1 MPSNNPLPPKE
12 KALFN
17 RIVKCY
23 EHKQYKN
30 GLKFAKQILSNPK
43 FSNHG
48 ETLAMKGL
56 VVNCMEKKEEAHV
69 LVKKGLTNDLK
80 SHVCWHVYGLLY
92 RSEKN
97 YDKAI
102 TCYKS
107 ALKNDPE
114 NLHILRD
121 LSMLQIHVR
130 DMEGY
135 KQTKFKLLQLK
146 PAQRAPWIGYAISNH
161 LLDDCENAY
170 SVLEEFR
177 KTQNSEDQKYEYNE
191 LLLYQCAILMQSG
204 KYKQALEHLQNNKDF
219 IMDDLSLQENL
230 GELYIQLGELEK
242 AEEVYTGLIDR
253 NTENVKYYKK
263 LEQIFQPSNQEEKL
277 EIYDFIQKRYPRAD
291 APRILPLHFLTGG
304 LLKERLDAYLRRQI
318 KRGVPP
324 LLITIKQLYQ
334 CKDKVKVISNL
345 AQGYVDSLRNCNKFN
360 IKDTDTQVPT
370 TFLYALSFYGQHLD
384 KIGEHEKALEIL
396 DEAIQHTPTLIE
408 LHVSKARVLKHVGNI
423 QGAVESMDEA
433 QSLDTA
439 DRFINCKC
447 ARYMMRNNQLEKA
460 ATTASKFTRE
470 NTSVDNYAREMQCMW
485 YEIEK
490 CSSFY
495 NQGKLGEALKMC
507 HQIEKHFNEI
517 TQDQLEFHQYCI
529 RKTTLSAYTKLL
541 KLEDQLRCHE
551 FYAQAAD
558 IAIKI
563 YLQLHDSPY
572 KASNGMTIEEEQKLT
587 PQELKKLKN
596 KRRKQQKKMEEKKKQ
611 ENNKIKQN
619 QGNNNSNNKKDDA
632 DKNEDVFCAET
643 LLKAEKPLEEAKKF
657 LAPLKTFRSEDF
669 QTNYL
674 AFMIAERNSKLLQM
688 LQSLLK
694 CCKTVRKQDE
704 HLLQLCKVIFAQKVH
719 QMHSSNHSNVS
730 QVVYDVINRHK
741 ESLFSSTDNFSKIA
755 VDLSDKLSAESSLSL
770 PFRLAAA
777 QSMYYLKNKNQAVD
791 HLVNFDENSEGI
803 TLKLCKEILRAINNK
818 MFGEF
823 PVGKKEVF
831 VKKCAGIFKHA
842 NLFGHEH
849 LVKTES
855 ALDNAQDVK
864 INGK

>member
-1 MPSNNPLPPKE
+1 MPSCNPLPPKE

-56 VVNCMEKKEEAHV
+56 VVNCMGKKDEAHV

-102 TCYKS
+102 QCYKS

-161 LLDDCENAY
+161 LLDDCENAF

-177 KTQNSEDQKYEYNE
+177 KTQNSEDQRYEYSE
-191 LLLYQCAILMQSG
+191 LLLYQCAILMQSSN
-204 KYKQALEHLQNNKDF
+204 YNQALEHLQNNKEF

-230 GELYIQLGELEK
+230 GELYIQLGDLEK
-242 AEEVYTGLIDR
+242 AEEIYTGLIDR
-253 NTENVKYYKK
+253 NTENVKYYTK
-263 LEQIFQPSNQEEKL
+263 LEQIFQPNNQEERL
-277 EIYDFIQKRYPRAD
+277 EIYDFIQHRYPRAD
-291 APRILPLHFLTGG
+291 APRILPLQFLTGE
-304 LLKERLDAYLRRQI
+304 LLEERLDAYLRRQI

-334 CKDKVKVISNL
+334 CDDKIKVISNL
-345 AQGYVDSLRNCNKFN
+345 VQGYVESLRNCSKFN
-360 IKDTDTQVPT
+360 IKDTETQVPT
-370 TFLYALSFYGQHLD
+370 TFLYALSFYGQHLA
-384 KIGEHEKALEIL
+384 KICEHEKALEIL

-490 CSSFY
+490 CLSFY
-495 NQGKLGEALKMC
+495 NQCKMGEALKMC

-541 KLEDQLRCHE
+541 RLEDKLRCHE
-551 FYAQAAD
+551 FYAQAAN

-572 KASNGMTIEEEQKLT
+572 KSSNGMTIEEEQQLT
-587 PQELKKLKN
+587 PQQLKKLRN
-596 KRRKQQKKMEEKKKQ
+596 KQRKQQKKMEEKKKQ
-611 ENNKIKQN
+611 ENSKNKQN
-619 QGNNNSNNKKDDA
+619 SGNNNNKREDV

-643 LLKAEKPLEEAKKF
+643 LVKTEKPLEEAKKF
-657 LAPLKTFRSEDF
+657 LVPLQTFRSEYF

-674 AFMIAERNSKLLQM
+674 AFMIAERKCKLLQM

-694 CCKTVRKQDE
+694 CCKTVKKQDE
-704 HLLQLCKVIFAQKVH
+704 HLLHLCKTMFAHKVS
-719 QMHSSNHSNVS
+719 QMIACDTHNLP

-741 ESLFSSTDNFSKIA
+741 KSLFSSTDDFGKIA
-755 VDLSDKLSAESSLSL
+755 LDLNDKFAADNSLSL
-770 PFRLAAA
+770 PFRFATA
-777 QSMYYLKNKNQAVD
+777 QTMYYLKKNDEAVNY
-791 HLVNFDENSEGI
+791 LVEFHENSEGI
-803 TLKLCKEILRAINNK
+803 TLKLCKEILRSINNK
-818 MFGEF
+818 AFGE
-823 PVGKKEVF
+823 VSARKKKFF
-831 VKKCAGIFKHA
+831 VEKCAGLFKHA

-849 LVKTES
+849 LMKIEPAS
-855 ALDNAQDVK
+855 GDAQDVK
-864 INGK
+864 MNGK